1 MLMSIVFPLPRNPD
15 ADVEHQDPMRGNA
28 AAAAPAA
35 SSSRR
40 KRLRQQQEDAASRN
54 QRNGLVSVTFTG
66 TTPGSNAGASSDAES
81 PHHLSPILRD
91 LQLVTKKA
99 KFQNCLPIKFVA
111 IHACV
116 PNSAVVRVIT
126 PIVRPMLSFH
136 KSSRIRIHSG
146 TFFVLLVEVTLLI
159 HI

>member
-28 AAAAPAA
+28 AAAAAA